1 MLIEL
6 ISRRYIEEVHE
17 WKILHNACGFK
28 TRVYIYIVIIPKSQ
42 AFGQIFFKPLDRWE
56 VIFPSISIRSSFKDF
71 SVNLKGMRCSQLR
84 IRWTA
89 ITGFTMSN
97 LYRKSDIE
105 LCNKSKRGSR
115 TKGPDWFWF
124 LKSRS
129 LNYIM
134 PSSCMR
140 YLGKVRR
147 RDPKWLLFFFFSRA

>member
-1 MLIEL
+1 MSER
-6 ISRRYIEEVHE
+6 SYTMHVGSKQE
-17 WKILHNACGFK
+17 
-28 TRVYIYIVIIPKSQ
+28 YIYISWLFLKVKHLDR
-42 AFGQIFFKPLDRWE
+42 FFFKPLDRWE

-105 LCNKSKRGSR
+105 LCNKSKRGPR
-115 TKGPDWFWF
+115 TKGPDWFWL

-129 LNYIM
+129 LNYII